1 MRLSRRT
8 PSLLLHCRPMF
19 RPLAMPGF
27 FGGCVCPQE
36 GIKET
41 APQPESAVQGHKR
54 IDLWKAEEPVII
66 FKCRMPANLG
76 T

>member
-1 MRLSRRT
+1 M
-8 PSLLLHCRPMF
+8 
-19 RPLAMPGF
+19 
-27 FGGCVCPQE
+27 CPQE